1 MKLNA
6 FSPTG
11 EKRRILRRIIVFT
24 LVGFFMCIIQCSFF
38 SRLKPFGATPDI
50 VLGSVLAICMLDGK
64 KSAAVYAVGA
74 GYFID
79 AIGAT
84 PPSLS
89 PIFYLL
95 AVAVLGFISEKMMP
109 RFLSFTALMLPT
121 AALGAL
127 FTFIDLW
134 ITLGAFPPAVYFPSV
149 ILPEILSTFI
159 FCLPV
164 YFFIKL
170 CMLPLD
176 RKG

>member
-11 EKRRILRRIIVFT
+11 EKLRILRRIIIFG
-24 LVGFFMCIIQCSFF
+24 LVGFFLCIIQCSFF
-38 SRLKPFGATPDI
+38 SKLKPFGATPDI
-50 VLGSVLAICMLDGK
+50 VLGSILAISMLDGK
-64 KSAAVYAVGA
+64 KSAAVYAVGT
-74 GYFID
+74 GYFLD

-95 AVAVLGFISEKMMP
+95 AVAVLGFISDKMMP
-109 RFLSFTALMLPT
+109 RFLSFTAVMLPAVCLSAIFT
-121 AALGAL
+121 FISLWISLGAL
-127 FTFIDLW
+127 PPIVY
-134 ITLGAFPPAVYFPSV
+134 ITAV

-164 YFFIKL
+164 YFLIKL
-170 CMLPLD
+170 CMLLVGS
-176 RKG
+176 KG